1 MIYHDIQIAIWREHL
16 HIAWA
21 GAFSAFA
28 ISARGAFELAGF
40 GQNSMAVRGGTGFHG
55 FKGRTG
61 GRIWKNNGTYGK
73 L

>member
-1 MIYHDIQIAIWREHL
+1 
-16 HIAWA
+16 
-21 GAFSAFA
+21 
-28 ISARGAFELAGF
+28 
-40 GQNSMAVRGGTGFHG
+40 MAVRGGTGFHG